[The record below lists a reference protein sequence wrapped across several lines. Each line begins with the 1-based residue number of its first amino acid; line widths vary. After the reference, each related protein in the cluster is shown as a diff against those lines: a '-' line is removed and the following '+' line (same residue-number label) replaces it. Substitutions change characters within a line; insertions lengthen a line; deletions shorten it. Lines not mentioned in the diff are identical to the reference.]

1 MSENDSEFKELLIAK
16 RWSPTT
22 RETRRGTCEAPG
34 RRRSLE
40 AVGSVDNLAA
50 FVAPQIRTHLS
61 GRHVKYQTR
70 QKMKAPHTNWVSIND
85 LGVVSK
91 LAADKRAITKA
102 KELGVTTRELRM
114 FDQVYGHFHNNTTR
128 ILVRENALL
137 CVMEGYRLIIT
148 NDEVFIPLFGLP
160 AEELSDLI
168 KELEYVLSRR
178 TEIIRKIKRDKERN
192 NLTGGSPARAP
203 GSTESEE
210 DDEEILPFELRVFE
224 VALGRVVGNFKDKIV
239 DRTMR
244 ATRSRRSPSRWTR

>member
-1 MSENDSEFKELLIAK
+1 MYALQWMRRKARGKKREDLSRQFTSTSSVNSGHGLGESPNLSENDSEFQELLIAK
-16 RWSPTT
+16 RWESDDP
-22 RETRRGTCEAPG
+22 RDQEGDLRGSRKKKIA
-34 RRRSLE
+34 RS

-50 FVAPQIRTHLS
+50 FVAPQNRTHLS

-137 CVMEGYRLIIT
+137 FVMEGYRLIIT
-148 NDEVFIPLFGLP
+148 NDET
-160 AEELSDLI
+160 EE
-168 KELEYVLSRR
+168 
-178 TEIIRKIKRDKERN
+178 
-192 NLTGGSPARAP
+192 
-203 GSTESEE
+203 
-210 DDEEILPFELRVFE
+210 
-224 VALGRVVGNFKDKIV
+224 
-239 DRTMR
+239 M
-244 ATRSRRSPSRWTR
+244 